1 MRITWYLTSTWWTAN
16 KIVLNTIDKDRY
28 DESIVDKDLHIQ
40 NRKFTYLAWLNRNLL
55 CHLDHYLRM
64 PVWVNYPY
72 TGTQQRYK
80 TNVPWRQNPRLQI
93 YVYFWWKHGTTK
105 RSDTTVSCCGKFI
118 SSSSKT
124 HVLRQK
130 PFYKTHG
137 LHRRSTR
144 THQPRYKVVV
154 YGLQHRS
161 SVHTHY
167 KVHGIRFT
175 IWTEIKTG
183 RVNQEQTQH
192 STK

>member
-1 MRITWYLTSTWWTAN
+1 MDVVLTLSNQGTIAQIIKGIMWYFSLLSLLEWRNSFCWRMSTSFHDVCDQKLITGAH
-16 KIVLNTIDKDRY
+16 
-28 DESIVDKDLHIQ
+28 E
-40 NRKFTYLAWLNRNLL
+40 
-55 CHLDHYLRM
+55 
-64 PVWVNYPY
+64 PY

-144 THQPRYKVVV
+144 THQPRYTVVV